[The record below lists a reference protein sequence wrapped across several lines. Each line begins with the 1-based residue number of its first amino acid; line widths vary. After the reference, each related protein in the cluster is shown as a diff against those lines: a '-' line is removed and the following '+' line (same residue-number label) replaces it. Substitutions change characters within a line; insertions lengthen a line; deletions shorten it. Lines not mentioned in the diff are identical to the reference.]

1 MAQKVQMKG
10 AGIVPPEPEMGI
22 KMDNY
27 VSMFARP
34 DEDEEDLKKIEQEKE
49 KEVKKE

>member
-1 MAQKVQMKG
+1 MRGV
-10 AGIVPPEPEMGI
+10 GIVPPEPEMGV

-34 DEDEEDLKKIEQEKE
+34 AEEEEELKEIE
-49 KEVKKE
+49 